1 MWSSLSFWRLMLTGV
16 GLKLV
21 KYRGGQSSTAVVV
34 VITLLLL
41 LLLLVYIS
49 AVVVTHS
56 FTGVLEDTE
65 ASRLLLALG
74 PISRVWRLTPDCG
87 QRRAEQMR
95 HWGQCG
101 GWGGACEYKSKPEI
115 CVGSQIKYP
124 PPLSD
129 KFLHYRIFK
138 GILQKRGQFTL
149 WAVKKQQKKEA
160 N

>member
-1 MWSSLSFWRLMLTGV
+1 MLTGV

-34 VITLLLL
+34 VITLLL

-74 PISRVWRLTPDCG
+74 P
-87 QRRAEQMR
+87 
-95 HWGQCG
+95 
-101 GWGGACEYKSKPEI
+101 
-115 CVGSQIKYP
+115 
-124 PPLSD
+124 LSN
-129 KFLHYRIFK
+129 L
-138 GILQKRGQFTL
+138 
-149 WAVKKQQKKEA
+149 
-160 N
+160 